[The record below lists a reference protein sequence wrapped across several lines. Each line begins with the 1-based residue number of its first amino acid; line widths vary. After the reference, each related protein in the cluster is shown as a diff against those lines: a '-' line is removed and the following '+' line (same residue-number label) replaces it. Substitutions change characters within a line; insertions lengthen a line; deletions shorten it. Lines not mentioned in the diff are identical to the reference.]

1 MKYRIQLVVN
11 GFDYEIDVKAN
22 ETLMDLLRNQMGL
35 TGVKKGC
42 DGGECGACVVLINGR
57 PVNSC
62 LVLAVE
68 LDGDIVTTIEGLDD
82 EDSRL
87 IQEAYIAV
95 GAVQCGFCS
104 PGMIVATKGLLDV
117 NSAPTEE
124 DINQA
129 MVGHLC
135 RCTGYSR
142 TVNAVQDAAVR
153 LKARRLKQNTQL
165 EEEG

>member
-1 MKYRIQLVVN
+1 MKYRIRCVVN
-11 GFDYEIDVKAN
+11 GFDCESDVKAN

-42 DGGECGACVVLINGR
+42 DGGECGACVVLLNGR

-68 LDGDIVTTIEGLDD
+68 LNGDVVTTIEGLDD
-82 EDSRL
+82 DDSCL
-87 IQEAYIAV
+87 IQEAFVDA

-117 NSAPTEE
+117 NATPSQE

-142 TVNAVQDAAVR
+142 TVTAVQDAAAR
-153 LKARRLKQNTQL
+153 LITRRQMQNNQL